1 MEFEMNG
8 HKWQIIEEN
17 KQNIKQRYESAT
29 KEETIEVFGMTD
41 FCQQKIYINQDM
53 HCDIKRHTIMHELLH
68 CYISEYCSIEQ
79 NDYNEEIMCD
89 LSANSHDIIHK
100 IVEDYFK

>member
-17 KQNIKQRYESAT
+17 KQSIKQRYESAT

-53 HCDIKRHTIMHELLH
+53 HYDIKRHTLMHELLH

-79 NDYNEEIMCD
+79 NDYSEEIMCD